1 MRLIAAAIL
10 MSLLPVA
17 SQAAGDPA
25 HEHDHDPVI
34 QRASELVPW
43 CRSEA
48 EAHYVGRGETTY
60 QWTSSYHDR
69 GNVLHVEGKLRVE
82 GADVTVQC
90 RIARGARRHYASIEF
105 TDPRA

>member
-1 MRLIAAAIL
+1 MKLPAALLLVIALPAAAVE
-10 MSLLPVA
+10 PVA
-17 SQAAGDPA
+17 ETDHLH
-25 HEHDHDPVI
+25 HERI
-34 QRASELVPW
+34 FQRASELVPW

-48 EAHYVGRGETTY
+48 EAHFVGRGETFY

-90 RIARGARRHYASIEF
+90 RIARGAREQYATIEI